1 MASLIYGVSN
11 NNQKGLGH
19 SESDEKSN
27 TLSKKPKALYEQF
40 VSSGT
45 YAGSSEFTHS
55 KSSQRQLQERNK
67 ILVTKPHVQIPLKYP
82 VAQAPKV
89 SRTSGKK
96 TNKRGPRK
104 WVPKNK
110 IVFLADILNSS
121 SETPVIVPGQWMLV
135 THKGRKA
142 YVPRIGI

>member
-1 MASLIYGVSN
+1 MLFRSY
-11 NNQKGLGH
+11 
-19 SESDEKSN
+19 ET
-27 TLSKKPKALYEQF
+27 TLSEN
-40 VSSGT
+40 
-45 YAGSSEFTHS
+45 
-55 KSSQRQLQERNK
+55 SQRQTQKRNK
-67 ILVTKPHVQIPLKYP
+67 SSWTKPHAQIPLKYP
-82 VAQAPKV
+82 VAQVPKV
-89 SRTSGKK
+89 PRTSGKK

-142 YVPRIGI
+142 YVPRVVT